1 MVSLQFVL
9 GPAKMDHRR
18 TMVAQLVAT
27 LMAKPQDQFFYLV
40 PNHIKFDT
48 EVDVLNRLAQ
58 AFGQPDL
65 YAQTQ
70 VQVF

>member
-48 EVDVLNRLAQ
+48 EEIGRAHV
-58 AFGQPDL
+58 
-65 YAQTQ
+65 
-70 VQVF
+70 